1 MFKKIALVFITFIIL
16 LMGAI
21 VVFSKDIEITV
32 SEAEAQS
39 AINDFMTQEG
49 HVSLGVSI
57 FPKNIS
63 IDFKASN
70 RAKIKSD
77 VALDG
82 HGYAGQFSGEFA
94 SGINYHRPRL
104 YLDDLKL
111 IDGGFTTDETTQ
123 SELEDLKKVAAD
135 ILRRQREERK
145 PEDPNIAF
153 DNSKAKNTQLVEK
166 FTVSATKAFLENI
179 PIYNVA
185 NSGKT
190 GLAASLA
197 LKDVRFTED
206 AAIITLN
213 PVTAL
218 LRILAMLGIVCLV
231 LLYASWSIL
240 ITLFIS
246 RLKGSKPKD

>member
-1 MFKKIALVFITFIIL
+1 MLKKIALIFIAFIVL

-21 VVFSKDIEITV
+21 ALFSKDIEITV
-32 SEAEAQS
+32 SETEAQS
-39 AINDFMTQEG
+39 AINDFLTQKG
-49 HVSLGVSI
+49 HVSLGVQIS
-57 FPKNIS
+57 PEDIS
-63 IDFKASN
+63 IDFKAGN
-70 RAKIKSD
+70 RAQIKSD

-82 HGYAGQFSGEFA
+82 HGYAGQFSGKFT

-104 YLDDLKL
+104 YLDNLKL
-111 IDGGFTTDETTQ
+111 IEGGFTTDETTQ
-123 SELEDLKKVAAD
+123 SEPD

-153 DNSKAKNTQLVEK
+153 DNSKAENTQLVEK

-231 LLYASWSIL
+231 LLYASWSTL